1 MTAPPLSDLDGL
13 DRDITLALAVLRR
26 ARLACGRSSDPNI
39 ARIEAEAEWRLNRL
53 LDRRLAVTRGDRRP

>member
-26 ARLACGRSSDPNI
+26 ARRAGGRSSDPSI
-39 ARIEAEAEWRLNRL
+39 TRIEVEAEWRLNRL
-53 LDRRLAVTRGDRRP
+53 LERRLAVSRGDRRP

>member
-26 ARLACGRSSDPNI
+26 ARLACGRSGDPSI
-39 ARIEAEAEWRLNRL
+39 ARIEVEAEWRLNRL
-53 LDRRLAVTRGDRRP
+53 LDRRLAATRGDRRP